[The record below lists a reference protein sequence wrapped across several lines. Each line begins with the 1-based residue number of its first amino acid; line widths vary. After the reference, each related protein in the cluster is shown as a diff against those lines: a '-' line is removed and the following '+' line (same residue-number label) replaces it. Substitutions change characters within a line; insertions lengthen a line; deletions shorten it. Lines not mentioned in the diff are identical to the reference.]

1 MLERLFGT
9 KRSVLV
15 EAAFEDVSKMLR
27 QSRRMMDLAT
37 AALLENQPLDA
48 DMDSLDDTVDQGE
61 RMVRRSVLEHLSFN
75 PQQDLVAS
83 LVLLSIVHDA
93 ERIGDFARGL
103 TTLVPLAKSRREGP
117 FADGLR
123 VFAQRVRALFT
134 LCEEGFLRDDRAK
147 ARSVVEQVEELK
159 VDLHQFVV
167 DLAASDLTADMA
179 VVYFG
184 ANQMLR
190 RMASHL
196 GNIASTVVQP
206 FDRIQHTDE

>member
-1 MLERLFGT
+1 MLERLFGP
-9 KRSVLV
+9 KRSVLI

-27 QSRRMMDLAT
+27 QSLKMLDLAT
-37 AALLENQPLDA
+37 AALLDNQPLDV
-48 DMDSLDDTVDQGE
+48 DMNSLDDTVDQGE
-61 RMVRRSVLEHLSFN
+61 QMVRRSVLEHLSFN

-83 LVLLSIVHDA
+83 LVLLSMVHDA

-117 FADGLR
+117 FADRLR
-123 VFAQRVRALFT
+123 VFANRVRALFT
-134 LCEEGFLRDDRAK
+134 LCEEGFRQDDRVK
-147 ARSVVEQVEELK
+147 ARAVVEQVEQLK
-159 VDLHQFVV
+159 VDLHEFVV
-167 DLAASDLTADMA
+167 DLAASGLTADMA

-206 FDRIQHTDE
+206 FDRIQHTDQ

>member
-1 MLERLFGT
+1 
-9 KRSVLV
+9 
-15 EAAFEDVSKMLR
+15 
-27 QSRRMMDLAT
+27 
-37 AALLENQPLDA
+37 
-48 DMDSLDDTVDQGE
+48 MDSLDDTVDQGE

-103 TTLVPLAKSRREGP
+103 TTLVPLAESRREGP

-123 VFAQRVRALFT
+123 VFAERVRALFA
-134 LCEEGFLRDDRAK
+134 LCEEGFLRDDRAM

-206 FDRIQHTDE
+206 FDRIQHTDG